1 MNSLFEGTKVPSAA
15 AAVVAPEQLN
25 EVSLNALLKEMT
37 EVELDFL
44 RECLVID
51 GTVRKSLAELLE
63 HPYFDSDFKSQFEAD
78 FPELIKNDKTY
89 SEALTKIEH
98 LTKDGRTE
106 IPTFE
111 IFTDSEMEEDSDDED
126 DSSGGQ

>member
-15 AAVVAPEQLN
+15 SAVVAPEQIN

-37 EVELDFL
+37 EIELDFL

-63 HPYFDSDFKSQFEAD
+63 HPYFD
-78 FPELIKNDKTY
+78 
-89 SEALTKIEH
+89 
-98 LTKDGRTE
+98 
-106 IPTFE
+106 
-111 IFTDSEMEEDSDDED
+111 
-126 DSSGGQ
+126 